1 MQLARYTTACY
12 LLKLNLHAEG
22 GASPQSRVTGEQRGL
37 MAAPTCPGV
46 FTSCSRNLTNFSIG
60 VIPTY
65 FSIVSCSLSCL
76 GSLLIVVAYITLR
89 DIRTGSQKVIT
100 LLAIA
105 DFFTAFGYLIAAGNF
120 LAHFNETDEHKCDVF
135 QTVCEVQ
142 SFITTWS
149 SLCSFSWTCALAF
162 YFYVIIVHNN
172 VQCANRLIPWEN
184 IISWVIPLI
193 IVFPLLVKGK
203 LGYTQYATS
212 NWCYIQDGNSSKD
225 FTSNSQNIFLT
236 FIAGK
241 FWEILSYIVVIIL
254 YTITRCNLHRQ
265 VIIYPTSGLL

>member
-1 MQLARYTTACY
+1 
-12 LLKLNLHAEG
+12 
-22 GASPQSRVTGEQRGL
+22 
-37 MAAPTCPGV
+37 MAAPSTTAQCPGV
-46 FTSCSRNLTNFSIG
+46 FTNCSGDRTSFDIG
-60 VIPTY
+60 LIPTY
-65 FSIVSCSLSCL
+65 FSIASCSLSCL

-105 DFFTAFGYLIAAGNF
+105 DFFTAFGYLVAAGNF
-120 LAHFNETDEHKCDVF
+120 LVHFNETDQHKCDVF
-135 QTVCEVQ
+135 HTICEIQ

-172 VQCANRLIPWEN
+172 VQSANKLIPWEN

-193 IVFPLLVKGK
+193 IVFPLLLTGR
-203 LGYTQYATS
+203 LGYAPYATS
-212 NWCYIQDGNSSKD
+212 NWCYIEDENYRRD
-225 FTSNSQNIFLT
+225 FSDNSQKIFLI

-254 YTITRCNLHRQ
+254 YTITRYYLHRQ
-265 VIIYPTSGLL
+265 VIQL